1 MADKVP
7 VKATYDSAGDA
18 DGLSE
23 YVSGDTLGV
32 AHGGTGLAAV
42 GSAGQVLRTNSAAN
56 AIEWGAAELINIDGM
71 TDGSSITIADTD
83 DFAISDGGTE
93 KKINA
98 SQIKSYIG
106 TPLSLIDE
114 DDLSSDSATRP
125 PSQQSVKAYVDA
137 AIKTE
142 EEIEDFVGGMLGG
155 TETFITVT
163 YQDGTGDI
171 DFVVPVQDE
180 DDMSSNSAAH
190 LATQQSI
197 KAYADGLVTGYKT
210 EEQIEDIVG
219 AMFSSNTETNITATY
234 QDSDGTID
242 LVVPGGGKILQV
254 VTGTTT
260 TDTGAEA
267 DATFEDT
274 GLTADITCSAT
285 SSKVLVLIHQT
296 LQFSRD
302 TTEQF
307 GYYRLLRD
315 STEVGEWYY
324 LAGANLQGA
333 GPSPIATVV
342 MDSPSS
348 TSALTYKTQA
358 RVETTANN
366 GTWRANQQSTSGE
379 SPASI
384 QLIEI
389 GA

>member
-32 AHGGTGLAAV
+32 AHGGTGFAAV

-324 LAGANLQGA
+324 LAGANLQLHY
-333 GPSPIATVV
+333 
-342 MDSPSS
+342 D
-348 TSALTYKTQA
+348 
-358 RVETTANN
+358 RCH
-366 GTWRANQQSTSGE
+366 
-379 SPASI
+379 
-384 QLIEI
+384 LI
-389 GA
+389 GLRN